1 MQNTN
6 NHKSRFTI
14 WDWTC
19 PHCEK
24 GTSGSQPIE
33 LDDETSLPRPVAGP
47 STSTSTSKPNVSIDL
62 TIDSDD
68 EVEAIDPPPVSTLAR
83 TVPNQNTSSV
93 NSASATIE
101 PRLGR
106 VPSASHLQAQKQGQG
121 HSGTSPTM
129 RRMSVDEDPLGD
141 QQVIPKR
148 DLGKRR
154 ANPIHRPE
162 PPHPPPPSPPGPTP
176 SLPRPPQVL
185 PPNSP
190 ISGIPIRP
198 NYQMHIRS
206 SDLPSWFTPEE
217 LQEDEADEQHG
228 PTHKSAYQRLPD
240 FFKVASGA
248 PRDVA
253 RVAEEVRPRRPFK
266 MKATR
271 LDPSLTG
278 SEVIFVGK
286 AWRKGIAL

>member
-24 GTSGSQPIE
+24 GTSEPQPIE
-33 LDDETSLPRPVAGP
+33 LDDPPRQPLPVAGA
-47 STSTSTSKPNVSIDL
+47 STSTSKPTVSIDL

-68 EVEAIDPPPVSTLAR
+68 EVEAIDPPPVSTPAR
-83 TVPNQNTSSV
+83 TVPNQTVSSS
-93 NSASATIE
+93 NSAAVTIE
-101 PRLGR
+101 PRLGHAY
-106 VPSASHLQAQKQGQG
+106 SASHLQAQGEGQE
-121 HSGTSPTM
+121 HSGASPTM

-141 QQVIPKR
+141 QQIIPKR

-162 PPHPPPPSPPGPTP
+162 PPQPPTPSPPRLTP

-190 ISGIPIRP
+190 ISGISSVS

-217 LQEDEADEQHG
+217 LQEDEADEQYG

-240 FFKVASGA
+240 FFKLSPEA

-278 SEVIFVGK
+278 SEVIFAGK